1 MYFNLSMLYYQM
13 NVIGKAGPG
22 HILRSLHI
30 AAVLEDDDVFELIF
44 L

>member
-1 MYFNLSMLYYQM
+1 MYFNLSMLYSQM

-22 HILRSLHI
+22 HILRSLHF
-30 AAVLEDDDVFELIF
+30 AAVLEDDDVFGLIF